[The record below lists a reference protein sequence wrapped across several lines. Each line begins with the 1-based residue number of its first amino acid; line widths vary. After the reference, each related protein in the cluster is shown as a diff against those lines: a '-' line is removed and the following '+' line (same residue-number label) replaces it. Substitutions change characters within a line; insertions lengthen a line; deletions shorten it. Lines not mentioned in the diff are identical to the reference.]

1 VNGKLKIDSKFII
14 NILCFS
20 CSVIFIYT
28 AAFGMFSVTT
38 QRSLLL
44 LLLGP
49 VVFLSYASEEKDDTL
64 ELKPLNLIN
73 AFMALALVVTNIYVI
88 MTWKNKI
95 LMTGE
100 STLIDLVIGTILIIV
115 ILEATRQSTG
125 LFLAG
130 TALVCIVYALFGP
143 YMPGF
148 IAHRGE
154 TWDRIVN
161 YILTSPDGIYGTPL
175 GIAASYVII
184 FVIFGAMLEVYG
196 GGQLFIDVAYSIAG
210 KFRGGPGKAAVVAS
224 ALMGMIS
231 GAPAAN
237 VSTVGTFTIPL
248 MKKVGYDPDVSAA
261 SVSVAATGGMFT
273 PPIMGAG
280 AFIMAEYLGVPYLKV
295 CIAAIVP
302 CILYYLALFLLV
314 DAQAVKSG
322 LVGLPASELP
332 DVKKALKE
340 RGQLGLPIVFL
351 FAAIII
357 GWSPVKA
364 AFWAIIVTIVVG
376 SLKKDTRP
384 KLKDVL
390 AALTKASRSVVPI
403 VVTCAAAGIITGVF
417 SITGIGAKLSYS
429 LGFLTGVN
437 GGVLIAGVIAGIIA
451 LLLGAPLPPTAVYLV
466 MVPTII
472 PAIINIGINPVAAH
486 MFVFIYAAVGALT
499 PPVAI
504 TAYTAAAIAK
514 SDPNKT
520 SWLACRYGAVAY
532 LVPFAFLL
540 APSILFIGDWQT
552 ILIAIVSSVIGVFCL
567 TIAIEGY
574 FLMNWS
580 KVARILIIPAA
591 VLFMV
596 PGYKFNLLAL
606 VIFGA
611 VYFVNKSVVK
621 KVSESF

>member
-1 VNGKLKIDSKFII
+1 M
-14 NILCFS
+14 CFS
-20 CSVIFIYT
+20 CSAIFIYT

-38 QRSLLL
+38 QRALML

-64 ELKPLNLIN
+64 EVKPLNLFN
-73 AFMALALVVTNIYVI
+73 TLMALALVVANVYVI
-88 MTWKNKI
+88 MTWKDKI

-125 LFLAG
+125 LFLAA
-130 TALVCIVYALFGP
+130 TAVICIIYAMFGP

-154 TWDRIVN
+154 TWERIVN
-161 YILTSPDGIYGTPL
+161 YLLTSPDGIYGTPL

-196 GGQLFIDVAYSIAG
+196 GGQLFIDVAYSAAG
-210 KFRGGPGKAAVVAS
+210 RFRGGPGKAAIVAS

-248 MKKVGYDPDVSAA
+248 MKKVGYDPDVAAA

-280 AFIMAEYLGVPYLKV
+280 AFIMAEYLGVPYLNV

-302 CILYYLALFLLV
+302 CVLYYLALFLLV

-340 RGQLGLPIVFL
+340 RGQLGLPIIFL

-364 AFWAIIVTIVVG
+364 AFWAIVLTIMIG

-384 KLKDVL
+384 KFKDVL
-390 AALTKASRSVVPI
+390 VALTKASRSVVPI

-429 LGFLTGVN
+429 LGF
-437 GGVLIAGVIAGIIA
+437 
-451 LLLGAPLPPTAVYLV
+451 
-466 MVPTII
+466 
-472 PAIINIGINPVAAH
+472 
-486 MFVFIYAAVGALT
+486 
-499 PPVAI
+499 
-504 TAYTAAAIAK
+504 
-514 SDPNKT
+514 
-520 SWLACRYGAVAY
+520 
-532 LVPFAFLL
+532 
-540 APSILFIGDWQT
+540 
-552 ILIAIVSSVIGVFCL
+552 
-567 TIAIEGY
+567 
-574 FLMNWS
+574 
-580 KVARILIIPAA
+580 
-591 VLFMV
+591 
-596 PGYKFNLLAL
+596 
-606 VIFGA
+606 
-611 VYFVNKSVVK
+611 
-621 KVSESF
+621 